1 MASIYEII
9 TSKILEALE
18 KGVIPW
24 VNPYTGKNHQNFI
37 SKHEYSGVNALLLNA
52 ISFIRGY
59 TTPYWV
65 TYRQAKEKGW
75 NIKKGAKSAMVTFWK
90 EYTGNLASDSS
101 IEETTIDENGVEEKQ
116 ENKNERKFVL
126 RYYTIFNLDEVEG
139 CEIPKD
145 DTKDDDF
152 TVIANTVSIPS
163 DYCKNQGIE
172 VQKTLNGA
180 SFYAPLSDS
189 IGLAP
194 VKPEFFVPVFAHECV
209 HSTGHEKRLNRFSSE
224 IFVEKGEYSF
234 EELVAEIGS
243 AMLCSQMN
251 IEFSIENSASYI
263 SGWSKFLKE
272 DKKTAIVRASAKA
285 QKAVEFILKAAQ
297 QEQKQ
302 KEVII

>member
-1 MASIYEII
+1 MSSVYQII
-9 TSKILEALE
+9 TDRIIESLE

-24 VNPYTGKNHQNFI
+24 INPYTGKQHQNYV
-37 SKHEYSGVNALLLNA
+37 SKHEYNGVNALLLNA
-52 ISFIRGY
+52 ISFDRGY
-59 TTPYWV
+59 SSPYWV
-65 TYRQAKEKGW
+65 TYKKAKEKGW
-75 NIKKGAKSAMVTFWK
+75 NVKKGAKSAMVTFWK
-90 EYTGNLASDSS
+90 EYIGKQSTPDG
-101 IEETTIDENGVEEKQ
+101 IEETIINENGVEEKQ

-145 DTKDDDF
+145 NNEDTDF

-163 DYCKNQGIE
+163 DYCKSQGINVE
-172 VQKTLNGA
+172 KTLNGA
-180 SFYAPLSDS
+180 SFYAPLTDS

-209 HSTGHEKRLNRFSSE
+209 HSTGHEKRLNRFSSDL
-224 IFVEKGEYSF
+224 FVERSEYSF

-243 AMLCSQMN
+243 AMLCSQMG
-251 IEFSIENSASYI
+251 IEFSIENSASYV
-263 SGWSKFLKE
+263 SGWAEFLKE

-297 QEQKQ
+297 QQKT
-302 KEVII
+302 KTVENI

>member
-1 MASIYEII
+1 MSSVYQII
-9 TSKILEALE
+9 TDRIIESLE

-24 VNPYTGKNHQNFI
+24 INPYTGKQHQNYV
-37 SKHEYSGVNALLLNA
+37 SKHEYNGVNALLLNA
-52 ISFIRGY
+52 ISFDRGY
-59 TTPYWV
+59 SSPYWV
-65 TYRQAKEKGW
+65 TYKQAKEKGW
-75 NIKKGAKSAMVTFWK
+75 NVKKGAKSAMVTFWK
-90 EYTGNLASDSS
+90 EYIGKQSTPDG
-101 IEETTIDENGVEEKQ
+101 IEETIINENGVEEKQ

-145 DTKDDDF
+145 NNEDTDF

-163 DYCKNQGIE
+163 DYCKSQGINVE
-172 VQKTLNGA
+172 KTLNGA
-180 SFYAPLSDS
+180 SFYAPLTDS

-209 HSTGHEKRLNRFSSE
+209 HSTGHEKRLNRFSSDL
-224 IFVEKGEYSF
+224 FVERSEYSF

-243 AMLCSQMN
+243 AMLCSQMG
-251 IEFSIENSASYI
+251 IEFSIENSASYV
-263 SGWSKFLKE
+263 SGWAEFLKE

-297 QEQKQ
+297 QQKT
-302 KEVII
+302 KTVENI

>member
-1 MASIYEII
+1 MASVYEII
-9 TSKILEALE
+9 TNKILEALE
-18 KGVIPW
+18 KGVVPW
-24 VNPYTGKNHQNFI
+24 VNPYTGKNHQNFV

-52 ISFIRGY
+52 ITFERGY
-59 TTPYWV
+59 STPYWV

-90 EYTGNLASDSS
+90 EYTGNSTSDD
-101 IEETTIDENGVEEKQ
+101 IEETTINENGVEEKQ

-126 RYYTIFNLDEVEG
+126 RYYTIFNLDEIEG

-152 TVIANTVSIPS
+152 AVIANTVSIPS
-163 DYCKNQGIE
+163 DYCKNQGID

-180 SFYAPLSDS
+180 SFYAPLTDS

-209 HSTGHEKRLNRFSSE
+209 HSTGHEKRLNRFTSDL
-224 IFVEKGEYSF
+224 FVEKSEYSF

-243 AMLCSQMN
+243 AMLCSQMGV
-251 IEFSIENSASYI
+251 EFSIENSTSYI
-263 SGWSKFLKE
+263 SGWSRFLKE

-285 QKAVEFILKAAQ
+285 QKAVEFILKSAAVQ
-297 QEQKQ
+297 QKAAEN
-302 KEVII
+302 V

>member
-1 MASIYEII
+1 MASVYEIV
-9 TSKILEALE
+9 TNKILEALE

-24 VNPYTGKNHQNFI
+24 VNPYTGKFHQNFI

-52 ISFIRGY
+52 IAFERGY
-59 TTPYWV
+59 TTPYWA

-75 NIKKGAKSAMVTFWK
+75 NVKKGAKSAMVTFWK
-90 EYTGNLASDSS
+90 EYVGESTSDNN
-101 IEETTIDENGVEEKQ
+101 IEETIIDENGVEKKTV
-116 ENKNERKFVL
+116 NKNERKFVL

-139 CEIPKD
+139 CEMPKD

-180 SFYAPLSDS
+180 SFYAPLNDS

-209 HSTGHEKRLNRFSSE
+209 HSTGNKKRLDRFDSD
-224 IFVEKGEYSF
+224 IFVEKIEYSF
-234 EELVAEIGS
+234 EELIAEIGS

-251 IEFSIENSASYI
+251 IEFSIENSASYV
-263 SGWSKFLKE
+263 SGWAEFLKE

>member
-1 MASIYEII
+1 MSVYEII
-9 TSKILEALE
+9 ANKILEALD

-24 VNPYTGKNHQNFI
+24 VNPYTGKFHQNFI

-52 ISFIRGY
+52 ISFIRCY

-90 EYTGNLASDSS
+90 EYTGNLTSDSN

-145 DTKDDDF
+145 DTKDADF
-152 TVIANTVSIPS
+152 TEIANTVSIPS
-163 DYCKNQGIE
+163 DYCKNQGID

-209 HSTGHEKRLNRFSSE
+209 HSTGHEKRLNRFSSDL
-224 IFVEKGEYSF
+224 FVEKSEYSF

-243 AMLCSQMN
+243 AMLCSQMS
-251 IEFSIENSASYI
+251 IEFSIENSASYV
-263 SGWSKFLKE
+263 SGWAEFLKE

-285 QKAVEFILKAAQ
+285 QKAVEFILKSAQ
-297 QEQKQ
+297 QQKT
-302 KEVII
+302 KTVENI